1 LATGLL
7 WGEARFDRGVHGV
20 SREKC
25 GLMAYAQRREL
36 SGNRTLAIIVVAV
49 IQFTLGYAIVTGLA
63 YNVIKKASENLK
75 TFDVEETPPPPEQ
88 PPPPPPK
95 NVPDVPPPPVAMRP
109 IVQTNVTPTPQIVT
123 SRPSRSK
130 APTSPIS
137 AVRPTNR
144 VRYVGNL
151 SSNSS

>member
-1 LATGLL
+1 
-7 WGEARFDRGVHGV
+7 
-20 SREKC
+20 
-25 GLMAYAQRREL
+25 MAYAQRREL

-75 TFDVEETPPPPEQ
+75 TFDVEEAPPPPEQ

-109 IVQTNVTPTPQIVT
+109 IVQTQMTTAPIVTTPTPQPVIT
-123 SRPSRSK
+123 PQ
-130 APTSPIS
+130 APPAPPAPPPAKET
-137 AVRPTNR
+137 
-144 VRYVGNL
+144 
-151 SSNSS
+151 